1 MDDFE
6 SVDDPYFLGRHD
18 DVILNLKPEMR
29 LAVDDARK
37 LLLIARTMLVE
48 LRLRNVDANNIVA
61 LTSLLY
67 DRGNDNAK

>member
-6 SVDDPYFLGRHD
+6 SVDDPYFSDPYGEGLQD
-18 DVILNLKPEMR
+18 LQPEMR
-29 LAVDDARK
+29 LAVEDARK

-61 LTSLLY
+61 LVELLY
-67 DRGNDNAK
+67 KRGEINAK

>member
-6 SVDDPYFLGRHD
+6 SVDDPYFLDPYGEG
-18 DVILNLKPEMR
+18 LQALQPEMR
-29 LAVDDARK
+29 LAVEDARK

-61 LTSLLY
+61 LVELLY
-67 DRGNDNAK
+67 KRGEINAK